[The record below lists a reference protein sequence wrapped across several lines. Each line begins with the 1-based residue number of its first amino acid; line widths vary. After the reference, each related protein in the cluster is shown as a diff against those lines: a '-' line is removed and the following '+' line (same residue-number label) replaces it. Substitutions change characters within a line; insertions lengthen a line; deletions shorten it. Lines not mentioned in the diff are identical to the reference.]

1 MLTIAQEPDFITIIA
16 SGTLDEHDY
25 ERFVPEF
32 ERLAKER
39 GKLPMVIDATSLD
52 GWNVKAGWEELKFD
66 VTHQDAF
73 GPMAIIGDA
82 HWEEWGLDLPSVQD
96 NLTDCV
102 VCQVDFGG
110 PGKWRGFQ
118 SSNEIY
124 QAFNLRAHKGKTLFV
139 ERTAFVAV
147 FLYRERL
154 DRAVVFQKRCLDLE
168 PSAWSL
174 AQDDLVLD
182 LRKFKAGLPLYHVTS
197 DAQGRAGQVVG
208 EPFADY
214 HLVRS
219 AIEKPLPVVELVG
232 QCCTIKAGRAL

>member
-82 HWEEWGLDLPSVQD
+82 RWEEWGTKLAKPY
-96 NLTDCV
+96 
-102 VCQVDFGG
+102 F
-110 PGKWRGFQ
+110 
-118 SSNEIY
+118 
-124 QAFNLRAHKGKTLFV
+124 
-139 ERTAFVAV
+139 
-147 FLYRERL
+147 
-154 DRAVVFQKRCLDLE
+154 
-168 PSAWSL
+168 SAPM
-174 AQDDLVLD
+174 
-182 LRKFKAGLPLYHVTS
+182 RYF
-197 DAQGRAGQVVG
+197 RAG
-208 EPFADY
+208 EERKARDW
-214 HLVRS
+214 LRS
-219 AIEKPLPVVELVG
+219 ASDSRS
-232 QCCTIKAGRAL
+232 T